1 MSELTHGVADRRVTL
16 RFQLLSGCFITISSI
31 YAPTLARSEADIDMF
46 YTELRE
52 ILKRIHKKSEK
63 TKREQN
69 SREGKGTSF
78 YNLFQ

>member
-46 YTELRE
+46 YTEQRDFEKNPQE
-52 ILKRIHKKSEK
+52 IRKNEKR
-63 TKREQN
+63 TK
-69 SREGKGTSF
+69 
-78 YNLFQ
+78 